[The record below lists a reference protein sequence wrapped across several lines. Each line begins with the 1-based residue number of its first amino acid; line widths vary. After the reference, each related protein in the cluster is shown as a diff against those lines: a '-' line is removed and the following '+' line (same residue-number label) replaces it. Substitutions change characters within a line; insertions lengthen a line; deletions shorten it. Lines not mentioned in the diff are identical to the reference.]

1 MGFITKLDYSNN
13 RQIKQY
19 AETITVLSGGT
30 RFGLPFSALTSG
42 PDLSTSGISQ
52 TYTSLASTFSGN
64 TGTTNYTWYDSRM
77 SLGQSGL
84 SALTPSNSA
93 MTQHTGNIYT
103 PSSITS
109 IDGNI
114 VNLAYTGVSFDISNI
129 AMVDLGGG
137 NYSGTVATF
146 ELEILSAHTLD
157 FTGRTIWVDVSGITR
172 TEELIIT
179 KNPTIGYVF
188 TCVDSEG
195 KGQWQ
200 PSSGGTSGGTSYWS
214 ASTGTNAIVVVNSNS
229 LASGI
234 NSLAEGL
241 YTTASGDYSHAEG
254 YFASALDSPTVASGM
269 ASHAEG
275 FSCSATTSGAHAEG
289 FVTLASGNLGSHA
302 EGNGS
307 KANGQASHSEGGGT
321 LADGAQA
328 HAEGSGSIAS
338 GDTSHAEGTNTRAI
352 GASSHAEGSQTTASG
367 SFSHAEGFSSI
378 ASGSYSHAEGRIT
391 TASGQ
396 FSHAGGSGSTASGS
410 TSFVHGNNSIAGG
423 SGSIVLGNNITGT
436 TANYTYVESLNIKTV
451 GSAGFVNDIRIDG
464 NGNLTTNTSDF
475 RLKENINTLT
485 NALDKIKKL
494 RGVTYQWKDKSA
506 GGDALRIG
514 FIAQE
519 VEQVDPLLVFTN
531 KNDGYMGLHI
541 DSVIPLLVEAIK
553 ELSDDNKTYGNVYL
567 ETQTIFAEDN
577 NIELNY
583 SGNVQTAIGG
593 GVKVLH
599 AIGLNKSSELIT
611 DEKGNW
617 VTNTDFNPKGLS
629 IPTYTPSSSND
640 ENGNEGNITRD
651 DNYLYVK
658 TINGWKRSNLE
669 SF

>member
-77 SLGQSGL
+77 SLGQSAL

-146 ELEILSAHTLD
+146 ELNILSAHTLD

-172 TEELIIT
+172 TEDLIIT
-179 KNPTIGYVF
+179 NNPTIGYIF
-188 TCVDSEG
+188 TCIDSEG

-214 ASTGTNAIVVVNSNS
+214 ASTGTNAIVIINSNS
-229 LASGI
+229 LASGL
-234 NSLAEGL
+234 NSSAEGFN
-241 YTTASGDYSHAEG
+241 TTASGDYSHAQG
-254 YFASALDSPTVASGM
+254 NATIASGTYSY
-269 ASHAEG
+269 AEGNQTKASGIQSHAEG
-275 FSCSATTSGAHAEG
+275 FQTTASSYTTHVEGVGTLANGLVAHAEG
-289 FVTLASGNLGSHA
+289 QFTKASGETAHAEGYQTTAGGFQCHAEGYITTAVGQTTHAEGGLTLATGDYSHA
-302 EGNGS
+302 EGNSTTALGVR
-307 KANGQASHSEGGGT
+307 
-321 LADGAQA
+321 
-328 HAEGSGSIAS
+328 
-338 GDTSHAEGTNTRAI
+338 SHAG
-352 GASSHAEGSQTTASG
+352 GY
-367 SFSHAEGFSSI
+367 SSI
-378 ASGSYSHAEGRIT
+378 ASGN
-391 TASGQ
+391 
-396 FSHAGGSGSTASGS
+396 
-410 TSFVHGNNSIAGG
+410 TSFVHGQFSFAGG
-423 SGSIVLGNNITGT
+423 NGAIVLGDNITGLT
-436 TANYTYVESLNIKTV
+436 NNYTYVESLNIKTV

-541 DSVIPLLVEAIK
+541 DSVIPLLVEAVK
-553 ELSDDNKTYGNVYL
+553 ELSSGNTTYGNVYL

-583 SGNVQTAIGG
+583 SGNTQTAIGG

-599 AIGLNKSSELIT
+599 AMGLNQSSELIT

-617 VTNTDFNPKGLS
+617 ITNTDFNPKGLS

>member
-77 SLGQSGL
+77 SLGQSAL

-146 ELEILSAHTLD
+146 ELNILSAHTLD

-172 TEELIIT
+172 TEDLIIT
-179 KNPTIGYVF
+179 NNPTIGYIF
-188 TCVDSEG
+188 TCIDSEG

-214 ASTGTNAIVVVNSNS
+214 ASTGTNAIVIINSNS
-229 LASGI
+229 LASGL
-234 NSLAEGL
+234 NSSAEGFN
-241 YTTASGDYSHAEG
+241 TTASGDYSHAQG
-254 YFASALDSPTVASGM
+254 NATIASGTYSY
-269 ASHAEG
+269 AEGNQTKASGIQSHAEG
-275 FSCSATTSGAHAEG
+275 FQTTASSYTTHVEGVGTLANGLVAHAEG
-289 FVTLASGNLGSHA
+289 QFTKASGETAHAEGYQTTAGGFQCHAEGYITTAVGQTTHAEGGLTLATGDYSHA
-302 EGNGS
+302 EGNSTTALGVR
-307 KANGQASHSEGGGT
+307 
-321 LADGAQA
+321 
-328 HAEGSGSIAS
+328 
-338 GDTSHAEGTNTRAI
+338 SHAG
-352 GASSHAEGSQTTASG
+352 GY
-367 SFSHAEGFSSI
+367 SSI
-378 ASGSYSHAEGRIT
+378 ASGN
-391 TASGQ
+391 
-396 FSHAGGSGSTASGS
+396 
-410 TSFVHGNNSIAGG
+410 TSFVHGQFSFAGG
-423 SGSIVLGNNITGT
+423 NGAIVLGDNITGLT
-436 TANYTYVESLNIKTV
+436 NNYTYVESLNIKTV

-541 DSVIPLLVEAIK
+541 DSVIPLLVEAVK
-553 ELSDDNKTYGNVYL
+553 ELSSGNTTYGNVYL

-583 SGNVQTAIGG
+583 SGNTQTAIGG